1 MKGHIRRRGEH
12 SWEIK
17 FDAGRD
23 PVTGRRRTRYVSF
36 KGTKRDAQIEQA
48 RLIAEYAAGVSVDPS
63 KITVAEFLDR
73 WDRDFAAVNV
83 TPKTRER
90 YRQIIKN
97 QIVPH
102 LGQVQ
107 LQKLQPTHLAEIYG
121 KLQTDA
127 GLSPRTV
134 GHVHRLLHQALA
146 HAVTWRA
153 AQQNAAA
160 FVKPPKVDPPEIA
173 ILTPDQTGR
182 LLRHVEGRTL
192 RPIVSLALATGARR
206 GELLALRMKDFNP
219 DAGTIR
225 IERSLEQT
233 KAGLRF
239 KSPKT
244 RNGKRTIGV
253 PPFIVAELRAHI
265 VQVQA
270 RRLAL
275 GMGGAGGDDLLFP
288 RLDGQVRHPHW
299 LTQKFALAMAALRI
313 EGVTFHSLRHTHASQ
328 LIASG
333 MDALT
338 ISRRLGHGSA
348 AITLTVYGHLFGN
361 TDAKA
366 VELME
371 AMFSGLRTE

>member
-1 MKGHIRRRGEH
+1 VRGHIRRRGKN

-36 KGTKRDAQIEQA
+36 RGTKRDAQIEQA
-48 RLIAEYAAGVSVDPS
+48 RLIAEYAAGVGVDPS

-102 LGQVQ
+102 VGQVQ

-265 VQVQA
+265 VKVQA

-275 GMGGAGGDDLLFP
+275 GMGGAAGDDLLFP
-288 RLDGQVRHPHW
+288 RLDNQVRHPHW
-299 LTQKFALAMAALRI
+299 LTQKFALVMKALRI

-371 AMFSGLRTE
+371 AMFSGLRTD